1 MADYDAFLPDAP
13 VERATARQQIEHNL
27 ESAGVLVKSSLRPL
41 PTQTGDGS
49 YLDPPHLTG
58 LIKDLQKLKIDDAET
73 LVDLF
78 KTTATGEKIND
89 KSYFM
94 ERLIKLA
101 SELPLTSKNGV
112 KLTNALVSKLWSD
125 LQHPPSSFLGGEYI
139 YRRADGSNNVYT
151 HHLITHSNQRL
162 TISIQNIVQPNL
174 GAANTAYARSVR
186 SLTVQ
191 PASLP
196 DPGTIFDSVM
206 VRKGFTPHP
215 NEISSMLFYLASII
229 IHGRA
234 RSDTLG
240 IG

>member
-1 MADYDAFLPDAP
+1 MADYDASLPDAP
-13 VERATARQQIEHNL
+13 VERATARQQIEHAL
-27 ESAGVLVKSSLRPL
+27 ESAGGLLKTSLRPL

-49 YLDPPHLTG
+49 YLAPPHLTG
-58 LIKDLQKLKIDDAET
+58 LVKDLQKLGIDDAET
-73 LVDLF
+73 LIELV

-101 SELPLTSKNGV
+101 SGLPLTSKNGV

-125 LQHPPSSFLGGEYI
+125 LQHPPSTFLGEEYI

-151 HHLITHSNQRL
+151 HHLITYCNQRL
-162 TISIQNIVQPNL
+162 TISMQNIVQPNL
-174 GAANTAYARSVR
+174 GAANTPYARSVR

-215 NEISSMLFYLASII
+215 NKISSMLFYLASII

-234 RSDTLG
+234 CSNTLG
-240 IG
+240 IS